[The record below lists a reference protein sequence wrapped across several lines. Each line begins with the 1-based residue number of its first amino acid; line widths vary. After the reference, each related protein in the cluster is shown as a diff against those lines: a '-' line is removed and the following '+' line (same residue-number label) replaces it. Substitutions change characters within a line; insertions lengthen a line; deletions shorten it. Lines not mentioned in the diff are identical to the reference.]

1 MVAMLAFRRWHFND
15 SGNSSDFFELSAEFV
30 FRLPK
35 ASKIAPH
42 VPSCGHRYNHQGK
55 VQAKSIRSLVITLFI
70 FLLIAIDTRQHKN
83 HSSTASAFAL
93 TSTTSHRSPRTLVPV
108 SLVLVPV
115 TKDST
120 QPSRFSLRLKSS
132 NQSID
137 ESSSGSQTPEPD
149 KNDNNRWASSLSA
162 FLKRRLQSVYIRVI
176 ALQTRLLQQYL
187 RLSRRRQR
195 LVAMAAIV
203 FCVGALGRVKPRPTG
218 GEYRQP
224 VEISYSLFLD
234 LLELQKDHQTNGPAA
249 GTSAGSNKAASQWA
263 LATSQLQSG
272 KNQRMKAQVKA
283 LGADAMV
290 PIPVMDH
297 VRIGTDRIV
306 YRLSRPRV
314 IVDDLPASPDRLQSQ
329 QEGTT
334 GISGSPSVEMTGE
347 AVAKA
352 SPSAREAGDT
362 VKRISSR
369 IASSIQ
375 LLKKS
380 SPTKQAVSAKTV
392 KEPYMMAYTTKIAA
406 SPELMASLRSS
417 NVPFAAMTPPKESKV
432 AENFVRSTFLVFYF
446 MIMWRL
452 YQTMSSIGGGRGKD
466 TPGKLARSSDLP
478 LASFDDIQGID
489 DAKQEVMEL
498 VDVLRYPSKYAILG
512 ARAPTGL

>member
-1 MVAMLAFRRWHFND
+1 MVAMLTFRRWHFND
-15 SGNSSDFFELSAEFV
+15 SGSSSDATGLNAEFIV
-30 FRLPK
+30 RFPK
-35 ASKIAPH
+35 VSKKIVSH
-42 VPSCGHRYNHQGK
+42 VPSGQRP
-55 VQAKSIRSLVITLFI
+55 QAKSIRSLVITI
-70 FLLIAIDTRQHKN
+70 FMFSLLTIDTRQHNN
-83 HSSTASAFAL
+83 HGSTASAFVL
-93 TSTTSHRSPRTLVPV
+93 TPTTSRRSQKTLVPV
-108 SLVLVPV
+108 SSTFLPV
-115 TKDST
+115 VTR
-120 QPSRFSLRLKSS
+120 PCRFSLRLQSS
-132 NQSID
+132 NQNIE

-149 KNDNNRWASSLSA
+149 KNDNNRWTSSLSA
-162 FLKRRLQSVYIRVI
+162 FLKRWLQSVYIRVI

-195 LVAMAAIV
+195 LVAMAAFV
-203 FCVGALGRVKPRPTG
+203 FCVGALGRVKARPTG
-218 GEYRQP
+218 GDYRQP

-249 GTSAGSNKAASQWA
+249 GTSAGSSKAASQWA

-272 KNQRMKAQVKA
+272 KNQRIKAQAKA
-283 LGADAMV
+283 LGADTMV

-314 IVDDLPASPDRLQSQ
+314 IVDDLPATPDQSIPTTGHRLQSQ
-329 QEGTT
+329 QQDTT
-334 GISGSPSVEMTGE
+334 GISGNPSVEMKGD
-347 AVAKA
+347 AVAKG

-369 IASSIQ
+369 IASGIQ

-380 SPTKQAVSAKTV
+380 SPTRQGASAKTIH
-392 KEPYMMAYTTKIAA
+392 EPYMMAYTTKIAA
-406 SPELMASLRSS
+406 SPELMESLRSS
-417 NVPFAAMTPPKESKV
+417 NVPFAAMTAPKESKV

-489 DAKQEVMEL
+489 EAKQEVMEL